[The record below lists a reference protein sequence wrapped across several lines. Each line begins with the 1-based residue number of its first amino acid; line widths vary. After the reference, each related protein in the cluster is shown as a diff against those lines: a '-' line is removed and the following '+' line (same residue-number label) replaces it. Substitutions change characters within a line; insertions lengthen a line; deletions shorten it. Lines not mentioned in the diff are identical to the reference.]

1 MIDISNNNFTLTETL
16 NKAEAGD
23 IIYLGKRI
31 FREKITLAKSNIT
44 LIGSGAKII
53 YSASHGTI
61 IPKEFGGDG
70 IKTFGT
76 TGSATFRVLETAN
89 NFLATGISFIN
100 EFKRQGC
107 KNGQAVAFKSEC
119 RNIKLI
125 NCNFISEQDTLYIDN
140 GTNNQVI
147 NSSIYGDVDF
157 IFGSANCIF
166 TNCQIVGVNDGY
178 FTAPSTYEIYEVGF
192 VFNNCNFKVLNN
204 AKLALGR
211 PWFPGGSKLP
221 VSPRVSFN
229 NCVFDATIDL
239 NLIKMHSKDPDK
251 YFLKI
256 DNCLYNKDLINKE
269 ICMK

>member
-1 MIDISNNNFTLTETL
+1 MIDISNKNVSLTETL
-16 NKAEAGD
+16 EKTLPGE

-31 FREKITLAKSNIT
+31 FNEKITLEKADIT
-44 LIGSGAKII
+44 LIGDGAII
-53 YSASHGTI
+53 TYGVSHGTL
-61 IPKEFGGDG
+61 IPDG
-70 IKTFGT
+70 SGKTYGT
-76 TGSATFRVLETAN
+76 TGSATFRVLESAN
-89 NFLATGISFIN
+89 GFSAYGVTFQNS
-100 EFKRQGC
+100 FKRQGA
-107 KNGQAVAFKSEC
+107 KNGQAVAFKSESS
-119 RNIKLI
+119 NNKLI
-125 NCNFISEQDTLYIDN
+125 NCKFISEQDTLYIDN
-140 GTNNQVI
+140 GTNNQII
-147 NSSIYGDVDF
+147 NCLIQGDVDF

-221 VSPRVSFN
+221 VSPKVSFN
-229 NCVFDATIDL
+229 NCVFDSTIDL